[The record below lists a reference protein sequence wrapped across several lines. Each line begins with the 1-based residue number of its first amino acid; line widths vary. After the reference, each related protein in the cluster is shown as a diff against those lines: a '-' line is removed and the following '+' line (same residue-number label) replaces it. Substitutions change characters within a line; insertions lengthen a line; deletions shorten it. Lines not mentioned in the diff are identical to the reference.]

1 MNSRVNEILTLAST
15 QARKLTFDEAKDDL
29 RNPGAARV
37 PTDAQALAVAVAP
50 SDSLALV
57 PFGVASDAPSDSL
70 ALVPFDE
77 GVVLAGRAGPPATPP
92 HGQRPDSA
100 SYSCFGFKVAL
111 SPYTL
116 HTEP

>member
-1 MNSRVNEILTLAST
+1 MNEILTLAST
-15 QARKLTFDEAKDDL
+15 QARKLTFDDAEDDL
-29 RNPGAARV
+29 RNPAARPTCRPSVV
-37 PTDAQALAVAVAP
+37 PTDMQAVAVAP

-100 SYSCFGFKVAL
+100 SHSRFGFKVAL